1 MKQFPWSKR
10 GFQTQLVVKLMTAIV
25 LISISANQAA
35 WLNNMY
41 ELHVREFKLDIN
53 QAILQAISMEWA
65 ERSEKLGGV
74 RIFAHNFS
82 NSDNSSR
89 YFTKSVT
96 TEDSVYN
103 FVVDKNDPFTMQKI
117 SQFVL
122 KMYSPIVLERLGA
135 ITKERIRMK
144 HDIGNVFFDYLDL
157 NKKVNIESTKPVDI
171 SITDYVYTD
180 TIPLDIVSSIGVVGY
195 IQNPRLGVLNKIRK
209 QLAVSLL
216 LILIAL
222 IAIFYISK
230 SFVVQWKTER
240 MRQESVNAMTH
251 ELNRPISS
259 AVAMTSLIPFYLERG
274 ERGRA
279 LEYVKSIEMDLNKLT
294 QYTKRIQQIS
304 NNEKQYV
311 MMNRTEVE
319 IVPFFKSLQKRYA
332 VSEDHQRKVILNLM
346 VETAKQVMCVD
357 MLHFS
362 NVMDNLVENAIK
374 YTVATPVIINIDVT
388 DTTNDELKISV
399 TDNGIGISTADK
411 KQIFDRFYRVNRTET
426 KGKTGF
432 GLGLTYVKSIVEAHG
447 GTISVSSELNKGSE
461 FVIIFQ
467 G

>member
-1 MKQFPWSKR
+1 MTQFPGNKR
-10 GFQTQLVVKLMTAIV
+10 RFQTQIIVKLMTAIV
-25 LISISANQAA
+25 LMSISVNQAA

-41 ELHVREFKLDIN
+41 ELYTREFKLDIN
-53 QAILQAISMEWA
+53 WATQQAINIELA
-65 ERSEKLGGV
+65 ERTETIGGYSV
-74 RIFAHNFS
+74 YSVNIAPPN
-82 NSDNSSR
+82 DSSR
-89 YFTKSVT
+89 YFTKNVV
-96 TEDSVYN
+96 TEDSTYT
-103 FVVDKNDPFTMQKI
+103 FTIDKNDPNVMAKI
-117 SQFVL
+117 VQFVL
-122 KMYSPIVLERLGA
+122 AKYFPIDLEKLTA
-135 ITKERIRMK
+135 ISREKIKEKHDVERIY
-144 HDIGNVFFDYLDL
+144 FDYLDL
-157 NKKVNIESTKPVDI
+157 NNKLQIESTRPVDI
-171 SITDYVYTD
+171 STVNYVKTD
-180 TIPLDIVSSIGVVGY
+180 TISLDIVASIGVVGY
-195 IQNPRLGVLNKIRK
+195 IQNSHLGVLNKMRK

-374 YTVATPVIINIDVT
+374 YTVATPVIIIIDVT